1 MQNEKQNQTIKRV
14 AAYIRVSTHS
24 EEQEN
29 SFEIQRAY
37 FDEYLKSHTGL
48 SSAGIYADYDVSGT
62 TIKKREGMQALL
74 LSCKKGRVDRIICK
88 SISRF
93 SRNALEF
100 LQIIQI
106 LNENGVTAFFEK
118 ENLDTGKAL
127 NDIVVTALAAIAE
140 EESISISEN
149 IIWANKKRYVAGE
162 VPNETIYG
170 YRWADSYT
178 VMASGYKYRNVALV
192 PEEAEIVKKVFEFT
206 ANGMNCTD
214 IARWLNAHGVVPPLQ
229 KNRNVPCKKWKRYH
243 ITEIVSSARYCGCVL
258 TQKTFT
264 SDPLKHKIRKNY
276 GELDR
281 HCIHDHHP
289 AIITKE
295 LFDLVQTIRQQSC
308 DKHGSKRYRTKHL
321 LALSGLLICPKC
333 GRKLNCNGR
342 DHIPYWFCPDDCRT
356 RIEEWYVFE
365 LLKAALFQRF
375 GGGDDFQRNLIRMY
389 DEIDH
394 KCAQR
399 TQVNNELIVAQGR
412 KATLENRMA
421 VLENALLNITN
432 KSSKEL
438 LLKSIDTVTKKLMQE
453 KRDIDFLSEKAAEC
467 SSMSS
472 RGLALF
478 EIQQEIIQ
486 TLEDNNDFEKNI
498 EKILHNNIRGI
509 LSKAIIYSS
518 AELSVQWLDNSIT
531 KVNGGHENE

>member
-14 AAYIRVSTHS
+14 AAYIRVSTDTQD
-24 EEQEN
+24 QEN
-29 SFEIQRAY
+29 SFEKQKQY
-37 FDEYLKSHTGL
+37 FEELLANNKDFE
-48 SSAGIYADYDVSGT
+48 SAGIYADYGASGT
-62 TIKKREGMQALL
+62 TIKKRGGMQALL
-74 LSCKKGRVDRIICK
+74 LACKKGCVDRIVRK

-93 SRNALEF
+93 ARNALDF

-106 LNENGVTAFFEK
+106 LRENEVTAFFEK
-118 ENLDTGKAL
+118 ENLDTGKAM
-127 NDIVVTALAAIAE
+127 NDLVVTTLAAVAE
-140 EESISISEN
+140 EESLSVSEN
-149 IIWANKKRYVAGE
+149 IRWANKTRCAAGE
-162 VPNETIYG
+162 VPNEAIYG

-412 KATLENRMA
+412 KATLENRRG

-438 LLKSIDTVTKKLMQE
+438 LLKSIEIVQRSLCRKKETLIFCPKKQKNAAVCQAE
-453 KRDIDFLSEKAAEC
+453 DWDFLI
-467 SSMSS
+467 SS
-472 RGLALF
+472 RRSY
-478 EIQQEIIQ
+478 
-486 TLEDNNDFEKNI
+486 TL
-498 EKILHNNIRGI
+498 
-509 LSKAIIYSS
+509 
-518 AELSVQWLDNSIT
+518 
-531 KVNGGHENE
+531 